1 MVVLEANAQTRSMR
15 HAYWLVA
22 SFLAIVLSALPLVA
36 LAQAPDE
43 RGPLPGIE
51 DRFAIAIEPTAENL
65 VRLDADAAKALIA
78 PLTNDELA
86 ALAQDMLAVARQ
98 ETQTVVDLGF
108 RKRIAIGK
116 GDPAQKPEAMSA
128 EFDERFEQ
136 AIRRRRVAFERLAIV
151 LNEWEK
157 KGGDLEAIAEYRN
170 YRRAVLQTTTQA
182 LELKSLAKLAGNW
195 LKSPDGGMKL
205 AQLILI
211 FLSAVASLFVVAT
224 LAARA
229 ATWRVKHSQSSSL
242 LFARFVAFVTFWV
255 VMILGFAVI
264 VAFLGLE
271 MTPILALF
279 GGASFVLAFALQETL
294 GNVFAGVMIMIHR
307 PFDLAERI
315 ETNNI
320 SGDVVSLSFSSTT
333 LKTPDNRTVTIP
345 NSRVWNDVIV
355 NASDLDNRRLDL
367 EFILVRPSD
376 AIAAINDLPGLLQ
389 ENGQVLEEPSP
400 IVQIG
405 GYDGRGAL
413 LQVRPW
419 VESQNYWRARHELT
433 EAIMLYLNEQGFTL
447 WRPSVRDRET
457 ADQIGT

>member
-1 MVVLEANAQTRSMR
+1 
-15 HAYWLVA
+15 
-22 SFLAIVLSALPLVA
+22 
-36 LAQAPDE
+36 
-43 RGPLPGIE
+43 LPGIE
-51 DRFAIAIEPTAENL
+51 DRSAIAIEPTADNL
-65 VRLDADAAKALIA
+65 VRLDADAAKAVIA
-78 PLTNDELA
+78 PLTNDELS
-86 ALAQDMLAVARQ
+86 ALAQDMLAIAKR
-98 ETQTVVDLGF
+98 ETQAVVDLGF
-108 RKRIAIGK
+108 RKRIAIGT

-136 AIRRRRVAFERLAIV
+136 AIRRRRAAFERLAIV

-170 YRRAVLQTTTQA
+170 YRRAVLETTTQA
-182 LELKSLAKLAGNW
+182 LDLKSLAKLAGSW
-195 LKSPDGGMKL
+195 LKSPDGGLKL
-205 AQLILI
+205 AQLVLI
-211 FLSAVASLFVVAT
+211 FLAAVASLFIVAKA
-224 LAARA
+224 AARA
-229 ATWRVKHSQSSSL
+229 ATWRARHSHSSSL
-242 LFARFVAFVTFWV
+242 LFARFVAFVCFWV
-255 VMILGFAVI
+255 VMILGFAMI

-271 MTPILALF
+271 MTPIVALF

-307 PFDLAERI
+307 PFDLGERV

-345 NSRVWNDVIV
+345 NSKVWNNVIV
-355 NASDLDNRRLDL
+355 NASDLDNRRVDL
-367 EFILVRPSD
+367 EFILIRPSD
-376 AIAAINDLPGLLQ
+376 AIAAIKDLPGLLQ
-389 ENGQVLEEPSP
+389 ENHQVLEQPSP

-419 VESQNYWRARHELT
+419 VETQNYWRARHELT

-447 WRPSVRDRET
+447 WHPSIRGRET
-457 ADQIGT
+457 TDQVDT